1 MRRRVD
7 GWINGDCDLYKR
19 RGSPSSDRYY
29 GHRGIQAIIWDLGPG
44 DGWPTLI
51 KTNYIEWA
59 AVMRIQL
66 QVRHMREAVWY
77 GAIDYYEDRRALDAL
92 IAAVPP
98 EM

>member
-7 GWINGDCDLYKR
+7 GWINGDRDLYKR

-59 AVMRIQL
+59 AVMRI
-66 QVRHMREAVWY
+66 
-77 GAIDYYEDRRALDAL
+77 
-92 IAAVPP
+92 
-98 EM
+98 